1 MSVNSLF
8 FGGYCTAKLSNCRI
22 KTDFSNVEKYIFAA
36 KFTQVEIF
44 NSLEN
49 ITIERPVVTIGSF
62 DGVHI
67 GHRQVVE
74 NLKAEARLR
83 GGKSVVFTFWPH
95 PAVVL
100 GTEQFRLLSTLDE
113 KIELF
118 RQTGIDYLIV
128 APFSKAFSQ
137 IEYRDFVR
145 DILVDKLHIDTL
157 LLGYDNKIGHKGR
170 GRFDEIGQLAADY
183 GFNIKKMSV
192 IAEGNNPVSSTKI
205 RELLSQGEV
214 SKAANL
220 LGRQYSLTGK
230 VVKGNHI
237 GSTIGF
243 PTANLQPDECK
254 FVPGNGVYAVSAQVA
269 DKQCFGMLNIGSR
282 PTIDTS
288 NKERSIEVNLF
299 NFAGNLYGQSLTL
312 NFIEKIRNE
321 QKFSSI
327 EELKIQLQA
336 DSRLII
342 EKVGMKA

>member
-1 MSVNSLF
+1 MSVNSSF

-145 DILVDKLHIDTL
+145 DILVGKLHIDTL

-192 IAEGNNPVSSTKI
+192 IAEGDNPVSSTKI

-214 SKAANL
+214 SKAAGL
-220 LGRQYSLTGK
+220 LDRQYSLTGK

-269 DKQCFGMLNIGSR
+269 DKQYFGMLNIGSR
-282 PTIDTS
+282 PTIDAA

-327 EELKIQLQA
+327 EELKNQLQA
-336 DSRLII
+336 DSRLIM

>member
-67 GHRQVVE
+67 GHRQVVG

>member
-1 MSVNSLF
+1 MSVNSTF

-145 DILVDKLHIDTL
+145 DILVSKLHIDTL

-214 SKAANL
+214 SKAAGL

-230 VVKGNHI
+230 VVRGNHI
-237 GSTIGF
+237 GCTIGF

-269 DKQCFGMLNIGSR
+269 YKQYFGMLNIGSR

-288 NKERSIEVNLF
+288 NKERSIEVKLF
-299 NFAGNLYGQSLTL
+299 NFAGNLYGQNLTL

-327 EELKIQLQA
+327 EELKKQLQA
-336 DSRLII
+336 DSRLIM

>member
-1 MSVNSLF
+1 M
-8 FGGYCTAKLSNCRI
+8 
-22 KTDFSNVEKYIFAA
+22 
-36 KFTQVEIF
+36 EIF

-49 ITIERPVVTIGSF
+49 ITIDRPVVTIGSF

-100 GTEQFRLLSTLDE
+100 GTDHFHLLSTLDE

-118 RQTGIDYLIV
+118 KQTGIDYLIV

-137 IEYRDFVR
+137 IEYCDFVR
-145 DILVDKLHIDTL
+145 DILVGKLHIDTL
-157 LLGYDNKIGHKGR
+157 LLGYDNKIGHNGR
-170 GRFDEIGQLAADY
+170 GRFDEVGKLAADY
-183 GFNIKKMSV
+183 GFNIKRMSV
-192 IAEGNNPVSSTKI
+192 IAENDAPVSSTKI

-214 SKAANL
+214 SRAAGL
-220 LGRQYSLTGK
+220 LGRQYSLAGK
-230 VVKGNHI
+230 VVNGNHI

-243 PTANLQPDECK
+243 PTANIKPDECK
-254 FVPGNGVYAVSAQVA
+254 FVPGNGVYAASVQIT
-269 DKQCFGMLNIGSR
+269 DKQYFGMLNIGSR
-282 PTIDTS
+282 PTIDAA
-288 NKERSIEVNLF
+288 NKERSIEVHLF
-299 NFAGNLYGQSLTL
+299 NFARNLYGQNLTV

-321 QKFSSI
+321 QKFNSI
-327 EELKIQLQA
+327 EELKNQLQA
-336 DSRLII
+336 DSRLIM

>member
-1 MSVNSLF
+1 M
-8 FGGYCTAKLSNCRI
+8 
-22 KTDFSNVEKYIFAA
+22 
-36 KFTQVEIF
+36 EIF

-145 DILVDKLHIDTL
+145 DILVGKLHIDTL

-192 IAEGNNPVSSTKI
+192 IAEGDNPVSSTKI

-214 SKAANL
+214 SKAADL

-230 VVKGNHI
+230 VVRGNHI

-269 DKQCFGMLNIGSR
+269 DKQYFGMLNIGSR

-327 EELKIQLQA
+327 EELKKQLQA
-336 DSRLII
+336 DSRLIM

>member
-1 MSVNSLF
+1 MSVNSSF

-128 APFSKAFSQ
+128 EPFSKAFSQ

-145 DILVDKLHIDTL
+145 DILVGKLHIDTL

-214 SKAANL
+214 SKAAGL

-230 VVKGNHI
+230 VVRGNHI

-269 DKQCFGMLNIGSR
+269 DKQYFGMLNIGSR
-282 PTIDTS
+282 PTIDTA

-321 QKFSSI
+321 QKFNNI

-336 DSRLII
+336 DSRLIM

>member
-1 MSVNSLF
+1 MSVNSTF

-49 ITIERPVVTIGSF
+49 ITIERPVLTIGSF

-67 GHRQVVE
+67 GHRQVVA

-145 DILVDKLHIDTL
+145 DILVGKLHIDTL

-214 SKAANL
+214 SKAAGL

-230 VVKGNHI
+230 VVRGNHI

-282 PTIDTS
+282 PTIDAA

-327 EELKIQLQA
+327 EELKNQLQA
-336 DSRLII
+336 DSRLIM

>member
-49 ITIERPVVTIGSF
+49 ITIERPVLTIGSF

-74 NLKAEARLR
+74 NLKDEARLR

-100 GTEQFRLLSTLDE
+100 GTEQIRLLSTLDE

-118 RQTGIDYLIV
+118 RQTSIDYLIV

-145 DILVDKLHIDTL
+145 DILVGKLHIDTL

-214 SKAANL
+214 SKAAGL

-230 VVKGNHI
+230 VVRGNHI

-269 DKQCFGMLNIGSR
+269 DKQYFGMLNIGSR
-282 PTIDTS
+282 PTIDAA

-299 NFAGNLYGQSLTL
+299 NFAGNLYGQNLTL

-327 EELKIQLQA
+327 EELKNQLQA
-336 DSRLII
+336 DSRLIM

>member
-145 DILVDKLHIDTL
+145 DILVGKLHIDTL

-170 GRFDEIGQLAADY
+170 GRFDEIGQLAVDY
-183 GFNIKKMSV
+183 GFNMKKMSV

-214 SKAANL
+214 SKAAGL

-237 GSTIGF
+237 GSTMGF

-254 FVPGNGVYAVSAQVA
+254 FVPGNGVYVVSVQVA
-269 DKQCFGMLNIGSR
+269 DKQYFGMLNIGSR

-327 EELKIQLQA
+327 EELKKQLQA
-336 DSRLII
+336 DSRLIM

>member
-1 MSVNSLF
+1 MSVNSSF

-145 DILVDKLHIDTL
+145 DILVGKLHIDTL

-192 IAEGNNPVSSTKI
+192 IAEGDNPVSSTKI

-214 SKAANL
+214 SKAADL

-230 VVKGNHI
+230 VVRGNHI

-269 DKQCFGMLNIGSR
+269 DKQYFGMLNIGSR

-327 EELKIQLQA
+327 EELKKQLQA
-336 DSRLII
+336 DSRLIM